1 MSLYTKKNDCQMKLH
16 FVDMSYFSED
26 HMYNLMILYIRNNF
40 MNPSSIVCIDKELFE
55 REFICHLCRKHFVDA
70 VDKWIQTI
78 FKKDILPKCK
88 QNHCFCEK
96 YALRSGNINIVI
108 SFVYE
113 YKDSQIIINTEYDN
127 IIHGIHFTSITKAE
141 NVDISHSLKKYM
153 CDISLE
159 DFNELQK
166 GEIHIDSIKNNWN
179 FLKRRDETKK
189 FLSRQF
195 MFHSRKIN
203 FPKLIDLLN
212 QSFSY

>member
-1 MSLYTKKNDCQMKLH
+1 
-16 FVDMSYFSED
+16 
-26 HMYNLMILYIRNNF
+26 MILYIRNNF
-40 MNPSSIVCIDKELFE
+40 INPSSIISIDKELFE
-55 REFICHLCRKHFVDA
+55 REFISHLCKRHFVYA
-70 VDKWIQTI
+70 VEKWIHSI
-78 FKKDILPKCK
+78 LKKDILPKCK

-96 YALRSGNINIVI
+96 YALKSGNINIVV

-127 IIHGIHFTSITKAE
+127 TINNIHFTSITKTE
-141 NVDISHSLKKYM
+141 NVDISYSLKKYM

-166 GEIHIDSIKNNWN
+166 GKFHIDSIKNNWN
-179 FLKRRDETKK
+179 FLKKRDETKK

-195 MFHSRKIN
+195 MFQSKKIN
-203 FPKLIDLLN
+203 FSKLIDLLN